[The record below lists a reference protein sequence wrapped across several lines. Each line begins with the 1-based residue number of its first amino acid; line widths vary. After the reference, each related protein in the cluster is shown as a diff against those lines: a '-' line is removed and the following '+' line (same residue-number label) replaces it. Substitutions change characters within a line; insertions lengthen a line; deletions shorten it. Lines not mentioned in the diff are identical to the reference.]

1 MADERSLLPR
11 VLAALA
17 DPRPPG
23 SDDTCLEKL
32 LDWFRDLTGQAES
45 EESDPTLKLVQDNPC
60 LTEFFTSVLA
70 LPEPSPCILS
80 FTLRLAGI
88 LAASKNCFQHLQQEK
103 LLLKLFGRDGPLS
116 SAEWEDA
123 SVRSGWLEGVSSMM
137 YHQPALHFISS
148 SGGIDVIFTL
158 QGDPSLFVAS
168 VASSLLVQ
176 ILVLSIASETT
187 EPLSSKDCDWP
198 ACAQIIIKHIED
210 SLQSSSASCIEQSLK
225 LLTILFRNCHATWTE
240 AIWLGIAK
248 QIESFLT
255 EKTVQAQ
262 HMLANLLLNVA
273 RSPVFCDTSSFW
285 ALVTSALEHLNPVHA
300 GPLAVGILKLYQ
312 RPQDVNMKALTV
324 LLQPMDC
331 ILRAASQPLEY
342 TGLLDE
348 SVSDPTTVESLLS
361 SKSSCVNLLCQTLA
375 HLEELLSL
383 VSLPVDL
390 SYTSLLRSVMT
401 ILQFCNGF
409 LNPASPLGSTISRI
423 LINCFRVQRSALDV
437 LAALAEQRDCDS
449 LIVSLFDVLLAYLE
463 SPNTNPTVLKK
474 TFRATSKWLLRLQ
487 YWSCSNNQR
496 QQAEKIFEA
505 VFLALQK
512 RLCSPCWEVRD
523 SSLEFITDLI
533 KRLKGCDVFR
543 QLLLSLKVPR
553 LIENLLEDPESYVRA
568 SAVTA
573 FGHLAFI
580 NGSAPQS
587 PVVENQYNNENI
599 VTKLQEILSS
609 DPDVFP
615 RRSVISFFN
624 EWLRDVHTG
633 ELEDTE
639 HFVSRVIQTVEHDPD
654 WEVRLGGLELVEV
667 FCTYTICQ
675 LGPPECPFAPISSTI
690 TSSIHQNEP
699 LQVFCR
705 AKLFSFLFQSVCD
718 CDKPVAETACCILLR
733 LSNSFYPVGTLK
745 GSRET
750 ENAPEEHGIAWLQR
764 TLKQGSLAQNFPID
778 GGNRVD
784 FQDPESMML
793 ALGTIDFKELHNEL
807 NKSSDHVEKS
817 PQSLLQDILAAV
829 GTTEE
834 NEADCY

>member
-1 MADERSLLPR
+1 MAGERSLLPR

-45 EESDPTLKLVQDNPC
+45 EETDPTLKLVQDNPC

-70 LPEPSPCILS
+70 LQEPSPCILS

-88 LAASKNCFQHLQQEK
+88 LAASKNCFQHLQEK
-103 LLLKLFGRDGPLS
+103 LLVKLFGEDGPLN

-123 SVRSGWLEGVSSMM
+123 SVRSGWLEGVCSMM
-137 YHQPALHFISS
+137 CHQPALHFICSG
-148 SGGIDVIFTL
+148 GGIDVIFTL

-176 ILVLSIASETT
+176 MLILSITSETT

-210 SLQSSSASCIEQSLK
+210 SLQSSSASRIEQSLK
-225 LLTILFRNCHATWTE
+225 LLTILFRNCHAAWTE

-248 QIESFLT
+248 QIESFVT
-255 EKTVQAQ
+255 ERTVQAQ

-273 RSPVFCDTSSFW
+273 RSPVFCDTGSFW

-312 RPQDVNMKALTV
+312 CPQDVNMKALTV

-342 TGLLDE
+342 AGSLDE
-348 SVSDPTTVESLLS
+348 SASDPTTVESLLS
-361 SKSSCVNLLCQTLA
+361 SKSSCVTLLCQTLA
-375 HLEELLSL
+375 HLKELLSL

-390 SYTSLLRSVMT
+390 PYTSLLRSVMT

-409 LNPASPLGSTISRI
+409 LSPASPLGNTISRI
-423 LINCFRVQRSALDV
+423 LVNCFRVQRSALDV
-437 LAALAEQRDCDS
+437 LAALAEQRGCDS

-474 TFRATSKWLLRLQ
+474 TLKATSEWLLYLR
-487 YWSCSNNQR
+487 YWSCSNNQW
-496 QQAEKIFEA
+496 QDAEKIFEA

-523 SSLEFITDLI
+523 SSLEFITGLI
-533 KRLKGCDVFR
+533 ERLKGCDVFR
-543 QLLLSLKVPR
+543 KLLLSLKVPR

-573 FGHLAFI
+573 FGSLAFI
-580 NGSAPQS
+580 NVSAPQS
-587 PVVENQYNNENI
+587 PVGENKYSNENI

-609 DPDVFP
+609 DPEVFP
-615 RRSVISFFN
+615 RRAVISFFY
-624 EWLRDVHTG
+624 EWVHTG

-639 HFVSRVIQTVEHDPD
+639 QFVSRVIQTVENDLD
-654 WEVRLGGLELVEV
+654 WEVRLRGLELVEV
-667 FCTYTICQ
+667 FCGYTICQ
-675 LGPPECPFAPISSTI
+675 LGPPRWPYAPVSSAV
-690 TSSIHQNEP
+690 TSSAHRDEP

-705 AKLFSFLFQSVCD
+705 AKLFSFLFRSLCD
-718 CDKPVAETACCILLR
+718 CDKPVAEKACSVLLG
-733 LSNSFYPVGTLK
+733 LSTSFYPVDTLK
-745 GSRET
+745 HSQET
-750 ENAPEEHGIAWLQR
+750 GNAPAERGIAWLQR
-764 TLKQGSLAQNFPID
+764 TLRQGSLAQNFPID
-778 GGNRVD
+778 GDNGVD
-784 FQDPESMML
+784 FQDPESMTL
-793 ALGTIDFKELHNEL
+793 ALRTIDLKELHNEL

-817 PQSLLQDILAAV
+817 PQSLLQDILATV

-834 NEADCY
+834 NDADCY